1 MCLII
6 ISIWFVV
13 RVAGSFFFPLKS
25 GQRGSSQSL
34 STNDSILWPSV
45 GFQPHLDRPKA
56 EACSKFF
63 VLFLFFTL
71 ASLWWNTSKQMKFR
85 KKLCVLVSTHR
96 KLHSS
101 GAEESIAGHYSSSR
115 ASNRCFAFSRSD
127 ELPSL
132 NSPSQSARGSPW
144 TSRVT
149 SKP

>member
-1 MCLII
+1 VAAARIRMCLII

-34 STNDSILWPSV
+34 STNDSILWQSSE
-45 GFQPHLDRPKA
+45 GYEPHLDKPKA
-56 EACSKFF
+56 EACSKF
-63 VLFLFFTL
+63 LFFTPL

-132 NSPSQSARGSPW
+132 NSPGQSARGSPW
-144 TSRVT
+144 IVV
-149 SKP
+149 